1 MCYALPAK
9 RKLNMEPKRSY
20 TNAMKKRV
28 ITLLLAAALTVALCA
43 CGGGQSSQTAQPT
56 PADDQTAGNTG
67 STGEAADGGELT
79 VGIAADLDSSL
90 DPHVS
95 SSSAGTR
102 EVLFNIYEG
111 LVKPDTQGNLVP
123 AVAEGYT
130 ANDTVDQYTFTLRE
144 GVRFHDGSEVTAGD
158 VVYSLSRAAGLETGE
173 PLMSTLSGI
182 TSVEATDDKT
192 VVVTL
197 SAPDVEFPAYMTAAI
212 IPEGSDP
219 ADGIIGTGPFKYVS
233 RSPQENIVMERFDD
247 YWGEK
252 AQCAK
257 VTFKVIEDG
266 QTMVMSLR
274 SGAIDL
280 AAHLEASQ
288 VAELTDLTVQEG
300 SMNLVQAVYLNNAQP
315 PFDDIRVRQALCYA
329 IDKQQVIDL
338 AGDGHGTPVGSS
350 MYPAF
355 GRFFDAELVDYYQPD
370 TAKALELLAEAGY
383 DKDHPLEFT
392 IIVPS
397 NYTPHVDAAQVVV
410 NLLDLLDGAVKAQ
423 IQQVEWATWYS
434 DVYQGRQFEA
444 TVCGMDA
451 STLTGSAMLARFV
464 SDNAKNFIG
473 FENADYDAAYA
484 AALAD
489 GSKLVES
496 FDACQQILAQQAAN
510 VYIQDLAEFVV
521 MQPNVSGYRFYPLYV
536 MDLACV
542 AKTA

>member
-1 MCYALPAK
+1 MTKRILTLAL
-9 RKLNMEPKRSY
+9 
-20 TNAMKKRV
+20 
-28 ITLLLAAALTVALCA
+28 TLVMTAALFI
-43 CGGGQSSQTAQPT
+43 GGGQSAW
-56 PADDQTAGNTG
+56 AAENG
-67 STGEAADGGELT
+67 STGDAELI

-111 LVKPDTQGNLVP
+111 LLKPDTEGNLVP
-123 AVAEGYT
+123 AVAEDYT
-130 ANDTVDQYTFTLRE
+130 VSEAADQYTFTLRE
-144 GVRFHDGSEVTAGD
+144 GVRFHDGSEVTTGD
-158 VVYSLSRAAGLETGE
+158 VVYSLTRAAGLDTGE
-173 PLMSTLSGI
+173 PLMATLANVAG
-182 TSVEATDDKT
+182 VEAADDKT

-197 SAPDVEFPAYMTAAI
+197 STPDVEFPAYMTAAI

-219 ADGIIGTGPFKYVS
+219 ADGIVGTGPFRYVS

-252 AQCAK
+252 ARCAK
-257 VTFKVIEDG
+257 VTFRVIEDG

-288 VAELTDLTVQEG
+288 VAELADLAVLEG
-300 SMNLVQAVYLNNAQP
+300 SMNLVQAMYLNNAQP
-315 PFDDIRVRQALCYA
+315 PFDEPLVRQALCYA
-329 IDKQQVIDL
+329 VDKQMVIDL
-338 AGDGHGTPVGSS
+338 AGDGHGFAVGSS

-355 GRFFDAELVDYYQPD
+355 GKYFDAELTDFYQPD
-370 TAKALELLAEAGY
+370 AQKALELLAQAGY
-383 DKDHPLEFT
+383 DAAHPLAFT
-392 IIVPS
+392 ITVPS

-410 NLLDLLDGAVKAQ
+410 SLLDQLGGAVKAE

-451 STLTGSAMLARFV
+451 STLTASAMLSRFV
-464 SDNAKNFIG
+464 SDSPKNFIG
-473 FENADYDAAYA
+473 FVNADYDAAYA
-484 AALAD
+484 AALATED
-489 GSKLVES
+489 
-496 FDACQQILAQQAAN
+496 DAEQVARFRDCQSILAQQAAN
-510 VYIQDLAEFVV
+510 VYIQDLADFVV
-521 MQPNVSGYRFYPLYV
+521 MQPNVTGYRFYPLYV

-542 AKTA
+542 EKTA